1 MKTFHEL
8 TINETLDTLQENGI
22 NLTDNPFRLGSMMY
36 FKVIEEARKR
46 LSEGRYSLTEVDKQI
61 LETDLGE
68 FEVYEGNLVP
78 LDCPMM
84 EEKEEKQPELN
95 KPKVGGSKKYYVYVK
110 DGDKI
115 KKVSWGDTTGLKVKL
130 DNPEARKS
138 FVARHKCDTKNDK
151 TQAGYWAC
159 RLPYYAK
166 QLGLSG
172 GGSFFW

>member
-8 TINETLDTLQENGI
+8 AINETLDALQENGT

-46 LSEGRYSLTEVDKQI
+46 LSEDRYTLTEVDKQI
-61 LETDLGE
+61 IETDLGQ

-115 KKVSWGDTTGLKVKL
+115 KKISWGDTTGLKVKL

-138 FVARHKCDTKNDK
+138 FVK
-151 TQAGYWAC
+151 TPV
-159 RLPYYAK
+159 RFK
-166 QLGLSG
+166 KR
-172 GGSFFW
+172 

>member
-8 TINETLDTLQENGI
+8 AINETLDALQENGT

-46 LSEGRYSLTEVDKQI
+46 LSEDRYTLTEVDKQI
-61 LETDLGE
+61 IETDLGQ

-115 KKVSWGDTTGLKVKL
+115 KKISWGDTTGLKVKL

-138 FVARHKCDTKNDK
+138 FVARHQCDSKNDK
-151 TQAGYWAC
+151 TTAGYWAC

-172 GGSFFW
+172 GVSFFW